1 MKASVIK
8 PLISNLFDVLSVT
21 LFVILMPCIS
31 TKFVWP
37 THDEKFPVLFRFSKK
52 FQAILKKSY
61 KFQVILWNS
70 WEFFGIVRK
79 FHGEYI
85 WVGIPWNSKSA
96 LCKLGIQS
104 PNYPENSHLK
114 FLGIPRNFFLRI
126 LRKLLVIVGIF
137 KVTSKGLSQTDD
149 CKCQSSRVYYER

>member
-1 MKASVIK
+1 MAHFYGLLSIRCVHVCYFNSGNFIK
-8 PLISNLFDVLSVT
+8 ILSGLVMIRN
-21 LFVILMPCIS
+21 FQFFS
-31 TKFVWP
+31 
-37 THDEKFPVLFRFSKK
+37 DFPKK

-70 WEFFGIVRK
+70 WEFFGILRK

-149 CKCQSSRVYYER
+149 CKCQSSRIYYER